1 VTERIATMKDERR
14 ALEMLRQ
21 GDMQGLE
28 ALVKAHQAAA
38 FRLAFSLT
46 RDRQTAEDVV
56 AEAFIAVYTKFHQYD
71 ARRDFVPWFHRIVI
85 NRCLKEL
92 RGRSRVVWCE
102 PATTSSV
109 EDLPDLAL
117 SPEQRALQKEE
128 SLYVADAL
136 ERLSIKLR
144 LVIVLRYYGG
154 LDDRAI
160 AQTLGCPYPTVR
172 WRMHEA
178 HKQLRHLL
186 TDADLV
192 SVTLTPKEAR

>member
-1 VTERIATMKDERR
+1 MNDERR

-92 RGRSRVVWCE
+92 RGRSRVVWYE

-154 LDDRAI
+154 LNDKAI
-160 AQTLGCPYPTVR
+160 ARTLGCPYPTVR

-178 HKQLRHLL
+178 HKRLRHLL
-186 TDADLV
+186 TDADHI
-192 SVTLTPKEAR
+192 SITLRPKEAR